1 MESFCIDGLHFN
13 NFDLA
18 IHFKLD
24 YKQRSMIKKYLHI
37 SFLNVP
43 AEVDQDK
50 IT

>member
-18 IHFKLD
+18 IHFN
-24 YKQRSMIKKYLHI
+24 KQRPMIKKYLHI

-50 IT
+50 MT